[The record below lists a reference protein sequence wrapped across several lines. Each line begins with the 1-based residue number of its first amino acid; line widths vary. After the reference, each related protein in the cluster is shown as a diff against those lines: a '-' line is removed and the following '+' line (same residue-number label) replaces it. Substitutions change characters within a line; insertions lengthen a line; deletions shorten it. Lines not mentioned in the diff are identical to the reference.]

1 MAQKASADQTLTRR
15 MQKEKKKS
23 TKKVYKG
30 LKPMGK
36 KGATVICSSVPI
48 FKL

>member
-15 MQKEKKKS
+15 MQKEKKS

-36 KGATVICSSVPI
+36 KGAIVICSSVPI